1 MLSMVGVAPALA
13 HGRRAR
19 RRLMSTRSGQ
29 LGARVLR
36 QGMVGRDVR
45 MLQRYL
51 TYAGFPTATDGDF
64 GPQTEAH
71 VRAFERRYHMRVNGI
86 VNHWFVRRIT
96 LIVVNREGTKVIT
109 DASGGASF
117 GAPPVSSTAD
127 PTTQSPLGAAN
138 TGAGAASTTTGGS
151 STAAP
156 DGPPEKAHLV
166 NGLAVAP
173 PDAPMVIQE
182 VIAAANRIA
191 RKPYVYGG
199 GHASFD
205 SYGYDCSGS
214 VSYAL
219 HGGGLLSSPL
229 DSTGFESYG
238 SPGPGSWI
246 TLWTNAGHV
255 YMQIAGLWFDTAAQ
269 SPANGNDRW
278 STTRINPPQGY
289 IVRHP
294 TGW

>member
-1 MLSMVGVAPALA
+1 MLA
-13 HGRRAR
+13 
-19 RRLMSTRSGQ
+19 TRSGQ
-29 LGARVLR
+29 LGSRVLR
-36 QGMVGRDVR
+36 EGMVGGDIRT
-45 MLQRYL
+45 LQRDL
-51 TYAGFPTATDGDF
+51 TYAGFPTAVDGDF
-64 GPQTEAH
+64 GPQTEVQ

-86 VNHWFVRRIT
+86 VNRWFKWRIT
-96 LIVVNREGTKVIT
+96 LIVENREGTKVIT
-109 DASGGASF
+109 DATGGVSF
-117 GAPPVSSTAD
+117 AAPLATTPTSAD
-127 PTTQSPLGAAN
+127 PTLG
-138 TGAGAASTTTGGS
+138 STTGSATGGS
-151 STAAP
+151 SSVSP

-173 PDAPMVIQE
+173 PDAPLVIQE

-229 DSTGFESYG
+229 DSTGFETYG
-238 SPGPGSWI
+238 SPGPGNWI

-278 STTRINPPQGY
+278 SATRINPPQGY

>member
-1 MLSMVGVAPALA
+1 MRF
-13 HGRRAR
+13 GR
-19 RRLMSTRSGQ
+19 
-29 LGARVLR
+29 LGPRVLR
-36 QGMVGRDVR
+36 EGMVGPEVR
-45 MLQRYL
+45 ALQRYL
-51 TYAGFPTATDGDF
+51 TYAGFPTAVDGDF

-86 VNHWFVRRIT
+86 VNRWFVHRIT
-96 LIVVNREGTKVIT
+96 LVVVNREGTKEIT
-109 DASGGASF
+109 DASGGAAF
-117 GAPPVSSTAD
+117 GGAPTNGTGTSARSSVSSTSAGGF
-127 PTTQSPLGAAN
+127 S
-138 TGAGAASTTTGGS
+138 GAGAAGTVTGGS
-151 STAAP
+151 STVTL
-156 DGPPEKAHLV
+156 DGPPENAHLV

-173 PDAPMVIQE
+173 SDAPPVIRE

-229 DSTGFESYG
+229 DSTGFETYG
-238 SPGPGSWI
+238 SPGPGRWI

-278 STTRINPPQGY
+278 SVTRINPAQGY